1 MREPG
6 TRIRFAKALAIFA
19 LGLGTLVAP
28 RRAQDAAKTPATPNN
43 QQQGTPAQS
52 GASQKSQTVTCT
64 VDISP
69 KKFSPALIDALRL
82 YRTGK
87 FDESAAAYN
96 AIISSGSGGP
106 EEVLA
111 YTGLARVYLK
121 QEKVSDAFGAAS
133 KAVASTPGKTPAITA
148 LGEVYF
154 RLGKLQQAEDSFLG
168 PQKVCDIDA
177 RSYLGLSRLY
187 RATSNY
193 KRAKIAVD
201 QAIKLDADDPDIQ
214 RAYMATLSRSEMVKY
229 LRNYLS
235 RETDDDVE
243 HRKSLEE
250 QLEVMEDEGRQHKPV
265 CQLASKVTATQT
277 PLETLLAGPN
287 QIRGYGL
294 KVKINGASAK
304 LMLDTGAGGITID
317 KKVADKA
324 GIKKIAES
332 DVRGI
337 GDKGAAAGY
346 FGFVDSIQIG
356 DLQFEGCYVD
366 VVARGSVLGDDGLI
380 GADVFENF
388 LVDLDFPDGK
398 FKLSQLPPYPDEAPR
413 QQTSLESEPGRESRR
428 HDRYFA
434 PEMKGYTPIFRFGH
448 MLLIPTAVNNSPD
461 MLFAMDTGAF
471 DNTITPAAAKQVTK
485 INRDDNFRVK
495 GLSGDVKDVYV
506 ADKANLRFA
515 HLKQDRQGLVTFS
528 LDNISKSLGT
538 EVSGTLGFRMLILL
552 DIKIDYRDGLVN
564 FTYTPIGGNR

>member
-6 TRIRFAKALAIFA
+6 TRIRFANALAIFA
-19 LGLGTLVAP
+19 LGLCSLASPT
-28 RRAQDAAKTPATPNN
+28 RAQDAAKAPAAPSNA
-43 QQQGTPAQS
+43 QQGTAAHS
-52 GASQKSQTVTCT
+52 GAPQKPQTVTCT

-69 KKFSPALIDALRL
+69 KKFSPALTEALRL

-87 FDESAAAYN
+87 FDDSATAYN
-96 AIISSGSGGP
+96 AIISSASGGP
-106 EEVLA
+106 DEVLA

-121 QEKVSDAFGAAS
+121 QEKTSDAFAAAS
-133 KAVASTPGKTPAITA
+133 KAVALTPGKTPAITA

-154 RLGKLQQAEDSFLG
+154 RQGKLQQAEDSFLN

-201 QAIKLDADDPDIQ
+201 QAIKIDADDPDIQ
-214 RAYMATLSRSEMVKY
+214 RAYMNTLSRSEMVKY
-229 LRNYLS
+229 LRSYLS
-235 RETDDDVE
+235 RETDDDAE
-243 HRKSLEE
+243 HRKRLEE

-265 CQLASKVTATQT
+265 CQLATKVTATQT
-277 PLETLLAGPN
+277 PLETLLEGPT

-294 KVKINGASAK
+294 RVKINGASAK

-317 KKVADKA
+317 KKIADKA
-324 GIKKIAES
+324 GVKKIAES
-332 DVRGI
+332 DTGGI

-346 FGFVDSIQIG
+346 LGFADSIQVG

-366 VVARGSVLGDDGLI
+366 VVSRNSVLGDDGLI

-388 LVDLDFPDGK
+388 LVDIDFPDAK
-398 FKLSQLPPYPDEAPR
+398 FKLSQLPPYPDEAP
-413 QQTSLESEPGRESRR
+413 QQEALESQQARESRQ

-434 PEMKGYTPIFRFGH
+434 PEMKGYTPVFRFGH

-471 DNTITPAAAKQVTK
+471 DNSITPAAAKQVTK

-564 FTYTPIGGNR
+564 FTYTPIGGKR

>member
-1 MREPG
+1 MRELG
-6 TRIRFAKALAIFA
+6 TRIRFVAALAVLVLSVGA
-19 LGLGTLVAP
+19 LMAP
-28 RRAQDAAKTPATPNN
+28 TRAQDVARAPTTPNY
-43 QQQGTPAQS
+43 QQQGTAEQS
-52 GASQKSQTVTCT
+52 SAPQKSQSVTCT

-69 KKFSPALIDALRL
+69 KKVSPALTEALHL

-87 FDESAAAYN
+87 FDDSAAAYN
-96 AIISSGSGGP
+96 AIISAASSGP
-106 EEVLA
+106 DAVLA
-111 YTGLARVYLK
+111 YTGLARVFLK
-121 QEKVSDAFGAAS
+121 QEKASDAFAAAS
-133 KAVASTPGKTPAITA
+133 KAVALTPGKTPAITA

-154 RLGKLQQAEDSFLG
+154 RQGKLQQAEDSFLN
-168 PQKVCDIDA
+168 PQRICDIDA
-177 RSYLGLSRLY
+177 RSYLGLSRIY

-235 RETDDDVE
+235 RETDDDAE
-243 HRKSLEE
+243 HRKRLEE
-250 QLEVMEDEGRQHKPV
+250 QLEVMEDAGRQHKPV
-265 CQLASKVTATQT
+265 CQLASRVTATQT
-277 PLETLLAGPN
+277 AMETLLEAPT

-294 KVKINGASAK
+294 RVKINGASAK

-317 KKVADKA
+317 KKIADKA
-324 GIKKIAES
+324 GVKKIADS
-332 DVRGI
+332 DMRGI

-346 FGFVDSIQIG
+346 FGFADSIQIG

-366 VVARGSVLGDDGLI
+366 VVTRNSVLGDDGLI

-388 LVDLDFPDGK
+388 LVDIDFPDAK
-398 FKLSQLPPYPDEAPR
+398 FKLSQLPPYPDEAP
-413 QQTSLESEPGRESRR
+413 QQTALESEPARESRR

-485 INRDDNFRVK
+485 INRDENFHVK
-495 GLSGDVKDVYV
+495 GLSGEVKEVYV

-528 LDNISKSLGT
+528 LDGISKSIGT

-564 FTYTPIGGNR
+564 FTYIPVGSKR

>member
-1 MREPG
+1 MRELG
-6 TRIRFAKALAIFA
+6 THIRIARALAIFA
-19 LGLGTLVAP
+19 FGLSALAAP
-28 RRAQDAAKTPATPNN
+28 TRAQDAAKAPATPNN

-52 GASQKSQTVTCT
+52 GAPQKPQNVTCT

-69 KKFSPALIDALRL
+69 KKFSPALTEALHL
-82 YRTGK
+82 YRRGK
-87 FDESAAAYN
+87 FDDSAAVYN
-96 AIISSGSGGP
+96 AIILSTSGGP
-106 EEVLA
+106 DLVLA
-111 YTGLARVYLK
+111 YTGLARVYLI
-121 QEKVSDAFGAAS
+121 QEKTGDAFAAAS
-133 KAVASTPGKTPAITA
+133 KAVALTPGKTPAITA

-154 RLGKLQQAEDSFLG
+154 RQGKLQQAEDSFLS

-193 KRAKIAVD
+193 KRAKTAVD

-214 RAYMATLSRSEMVKY
+214 RAYMNTLSGGEMVKY

-235 RETDDDVE
+235 RETDDDAE
-243 HRKSLEE
+243 HRKRMEE
-250 QLEVMEDEGRQHKPV
+250 QLEVMEDAGRQHRPV

-277 PLETLLAGPN
+277 TMETLLENPTH
-287 QIRGYGL
+287 IRGYGL
-294 KVKINGASAK
+294 RVKINGASAK
-304 LMLDTGAGGITID
+304 LMLDTGAGVITID
-317 KKVADKA
+317 KRIADRA
-324 GIKKIAES
+324 GVKKIAES
-332 DVRGI
+332 DMRGI

-346 FGFVDSIQIG
+346 FGFADSIQIG

-366 VVARGSVLGDDGLI
+366 VVARNSVLGDDGLI

-388 LVDLDFPDGK
+388 LVDIDFPNAK
-398 FKLSQLPPYPDEAPR
+398 FKLSQLPPYPDEAP
-413 QQTSLESEPGRESRR
+413 QHTALESEPAQESRR

-485 INRDDNFRVK
+485 INRDENFHVK
-495 GLSGDVKDVYV
+495 GLSGEVKDVYV

-528 LDNISKSLGT
+528 LDGISKSIGT

-564 FTYTPIGGNR
+564 FTYTPVGAKR